1 MSEQVPAVIEAD
13 RPTLTRRRILE
24 TALALV
30 DADGLEA
37 LSMRRLGA
45 ALGVEAMSIYHH
57 VPGKAALLDGLV
69 ATVLARLPLPEATPI
84 GWEDAVRRGF
94 SDFRRLLLAHPALFT
109 LIASRPPTE
118 PESLAPVAR
127 AFAILEAAGFDRRDA
142 TTAWD
147 TLLAY
152 TFGFVLCEISGVGE
166 ATRGAPMLVLL
177 EEHPDPEF
185 AALRAAHLVADEW
198 DADAEFARGLEV
210 VLTGLRASLAPTAS

>member
-1 MSEQVPAVIEAD
+1 MTEQLPTAVEAD
-13 RPTLTRRRILE
+13 RHTLTRRRILD

-30 DADGLEA
+30 DAEGLEA

-69 ATVLARLPLPEATPI
+69 ATVLGQLPLPDATPV

-94 SDFRRLLLAHPALFT
+94 SDFRRLLLVHPALFT
-109 LIASRPPTE
+109 AIATRPPTE
-118 PESLAPVAR
+118 RESLVPVAR
-127 AFAILEAAGFDRRDA
+127 AFAILEVAGFRRQDA
-142 TTAWD
+142 ATAWD

-166 ATRGAPMLVLL
+166 ATRGAAMLSLL
-177 EEHPDPEF
+177 EEQSGPDF
-185 AALRAAHLVADEW
+185 ASLRAAHLVADDW
-198 DADAEFARGLEV
+198 DGDVEFARGLEV
-210 VLTGLRASLAPTAS
+210 VITGLRAYLAGTRT

>member
-1 MSEQVPAVIEAD
+1 VSEQVPAVIEAD

-69 ATVLARLPLPEATPI
+69 ATVLAQLPLPEATPT
-84 GWEDAVRRGF
+84 GWEDAVRQGF
-94 SDFRRLLLAHPALFT
+94 SDFRRLLLAHPALFGA
-109 LIASRPPTE
+109 IASRPPTE
-118 PESLAPVAR
+118 SESLAPVAR

-152 TFGFVLCEISGVGE
+152 TFGFVQCEISGVGE
-166 ATRGAPMLVLL
+166 ATRGAPMLALL
-177 EEHPDPEF
+177 EEHRDPEF
-185 AALRAAHLVADEW
+185 SALRAANQVADPW
-198 DADAEFARGLEV
+198 DADAEFSRGLEV
-210 VLTGLRASLAPTAS
+210 VLTGLRACLAPTRP